1 MRKKN
6 LRKLKTIRMK
16 AKTHYKTIGIIA
28 NTTKQNVNLVV
39 SELIKKLQANDFNF
53 LLSNFLL
60 KQREL
65 IAKEIKKSSFVI
77 EDKLCKN
84 SDLIISIGGDGTML
98 TTAYKAQFYDKP
110 VLGINYGKL
119 GFLSEANINQI
130 DILIN
135 EIKRNSIKIE
145 ERILITGEVIGHKVE
160 RLFAI
165 NDIVIDKGGWPKMIE
180 LELMVNGEYVTTFS
194 ADGIVVATPTGS
206 TGYSLSIGGPI
217 VSPLTDA
224 ITLSPISPHSLTV
237 RPIVLPSNQEI
248 FIKAVSMHKEILVN
262 CDGQR
267 VFAVPPPL
275 KIRISKSERSLK
287 LVRTSLTSYFE
298 TLRNKLL
305 WGVDLRKR
313 SGDEAEIK

>member
-1 MRKKN
+1 
-6 LRKLKTIRMK
+6 MK
-16 AKTHYKTIGIIA
+16 IKPLYKTIGIIA
-28 NTTKQNVNLVV
+28 NTTKENVNLVV
-39 SELIKKLQANDFNF
+39 AELIKKLQKNDFDF
-53 LLSNFLL
+53 LLSKSLL
-60 KQREL
+60 NQKKFIGREF
-65 IAKEIKKSSFVI
+65 KKSNFISD
-77 EDKLCKN
+77 DKLCKN

-119 GFLSEANINQI
+119 GFLSEVNINQI
-130 DILIN
+130 DVLID
-135 EIKRNSIKIE
+135 EIKHNSLKIE
-145 ERILITGEVIGHKVE
+145 ERILISGEVIGHKVE
-160 RLFAI
+160 RLIAI

-180 LELMVNGEYVTTFS
+180 IELMVNKEYVTTFA
-194 ADGIVVATPTGS
+194 ADGIVAATPTGS

-248 FIKAVSMHKEILVN
+248 LIKATSMHKEILVN

-275 KIRISKSERSLK
+275 KIKIFKSQRSLK
-287 LVRTSLTSYFE
+287 LVKTSLTSYFE

-305 WGVDLRKR
+305 WGIDLRKR
-313 SGDEAEIK
+313 TGGTS